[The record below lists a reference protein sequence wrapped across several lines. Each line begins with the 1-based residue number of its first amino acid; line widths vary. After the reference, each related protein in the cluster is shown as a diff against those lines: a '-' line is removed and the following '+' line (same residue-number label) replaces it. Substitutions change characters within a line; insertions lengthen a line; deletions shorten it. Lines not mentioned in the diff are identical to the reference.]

1 MSGTPSSQLVPLS
14 LQQTAVAQFH
24 RAADLVELP
33 EPYRSI
39 LSHPK
44 NEVIVNFP
52 VQLDDGLWRI
62 FRGYRIQHNNIIGPF
77 KGGLRFHPDVN
88 LDEVRALAAWM
99 TFKCALVGVPFGG
112 AKGGVTIDPR
122 DYSDSEMERIVRRF
136 THALGSNIGPEHDIP
151 APDVGTNAQMM
162 DWIMDTYANMAAPG
176 RRQTLRG
183 VVTGKSVAVGG
194 SLGREAATGQGVL
207 YSLRH
212 WCGETGRRLDEL
224 SISVQG
230 FGNVGGHFARLA
242 QEEGCEVRVIG
253 DHSGTI
259 YNPTGI
265 DVAALAEWSAVNDGV
280 SGFAGGEA
288 VAADFIFSAD
298 VDVVVPAAL
307 QNQLTVERAQ
317 TMTCDLVIEAANG
330 PTTPEAEVLLAEK
343 GIPVV
348 PDILANAGGVIV
360 SYFEWLQNKSFQYW
374 TEEEVDNRLR
384 STVWDAHDAVL
395 VMKRKLSCTRRE
407 AAYAVALERLADVYD
422 RRGIFP

>member
-1 MSGTPSSQLVPLS
+1 M
-14 LQQTAVAQFH
+14 
-24 RAADLVELP
+24 
-33 EPYRSI
+33 
-39 LSHPK
+39 
-44 NEVIVNFP
+44 
-52 VQLDDGLWRI
+52 
-62 FRGYRIQHNNIIGPF
+62 
-77 KGGLRFHPDVN
+77 
-88 LDEVRALAAWM
+88 
-99 TFKCALVGVPFGG
+99 
-112 AKGGVTIDPR
+112 
-122 DYSDSEMERIVRRF
+122 
-136 THALGSNIGPEHDIP
+136 
-151 APDVGTNAQMM
+151 
-162 DWIMDTYANMAAPG
+162 
-176 RRQTLRG
+176 
-183 VVTGKSVAVGG
+183 
-194 SLGREAATGQGVL
+194 
-207 YSLRH
+207 
-212 WCGETGRRLDEL
+212 
-224 SISVQG
+224 
-230 FGNVGGHFARLA
+230 
-242 QEEGCEVRVIG
+242 
-253 DHSGTI
+253 
-259 YNPTGI
+259 
-265 DVAALAEWSAVNDGV
+265 AALAEWSAVNDGV

-395 VMKRKLSCTRRE
+395 VMKRKLACTRRE